1 MNFGAKITNCILID
15 DKKIYNKHGNIERGI
30 AMNTNTLILTE
41 ETFKDTIHSGV
52 TLVDFYADWCMPC
65 RMLAPTIYAIADEYA
80 GKVKVAKLDIDQ
92 AQGIAAEY
100 GVMSIP
106 TVIIFKDGERVSQQ
120 VGMAN
125 KAAYEKMI
133 EAAIK

>member
-1 MNFGAKITNCILID
+1 MNK
-15 DKKIYNKHGNIERGI
+15 
-30 AMNTNTLILTE
+30 NTLVLSE
-41 ETFKDTIHSGV
+41 ETFKGTIESGV

-65 RMLAPTIYAIADEYA
+65 RMLAPTIYAIADEYE
-80 GKVKVAKLDIDQ
+80 GKIKVAKLNIDE

-106 TVIIFKDGERVSQQ
+106 TVIIFKDGKKVSQQ

-125 KAAYEKMI
+125 KSAYEKMI
-133 EAAIK
+133 EEAK